1 MGLFLHIAIIKK
13 RGIFPVKKYLSSI
26 ASDNNFYLDPAQC
39 LIETSAG
46 GTIVQ
51 LNDDCSSYED
61 VACELSKKADN
72 IVLLCYIYDDDFWG
86 YSLYDRGKKL
96 DCFCPIPDYFG
107 EIDKK
112 ERLRMAGNAEIL
124 AQSFSVSVQKLNR
137 YLCFWEETNLKE
149 KAYFDD
155 QYGYHDVWQITDF
168 INALGFP
175 FPLSDRP
182 EEIKTEKKQ
191 KIIKEMK
198 QEIKDKEPFH
208 FQVNLGGMLDI
219 LSNHLYKS
227 PDVFIRELL
236 QNGIDAIT
244 LRQKE
249 QPGWKDG
256 RITILVEPGHRIEF
270 RDNGSGLSEEGIHRF
285 LAVIGQSSKTQLI
298 DGKIPE
304 DYIGRFGIGLLSC
317 FMVSDSIVVHT
328 KPIDGSTAHVWTGL
342 PDGTYTLAPL
352 YQMTYHSGSSNK
364 IESAG
369 TTVILTAK
377 PGAEHYFQPEKII
390 ELVQYYGL
398 VLPVPIYLQGN
409 PERLN
414 NIPADFSIISR
425 SQLLSFGE
433 WLFQEQFLDAIPI
446 QTPHL
451 SGVAYIL
458 SYRTDSSLKAG
469 HRIYLKQMLLTEEGN
484 TLLPSWAFFLRCF
497 LNTRNLRPTASR
509 EDFYEDME
517 LNVARKEFENAVKN
531 YLEQIVQNDPNLLSQ
546 IVNTHVRA
554 IKSIAVWD
562 DTLFALFIDYLP
574 FETSEGTFTGAMLK
588 KVKEATWV
596 SSVSRFKQLKPIF
609 MAQGKLLICT
619 GYTFDE
625 ELISKLS
632 RIFALPF
639 SPLQEDNIDLVLN
652 ELSPAEQYQMSSLIW
667 VANEALEEFDC
678 QADVRRFLPADL
690 PVLYSMSDEV
700 QFLRQVQS
708 ARDISSNIFS
718 DALSSLLES
727 VEQKPLAML
736 YFNLNSPL
744 IQRLATIQDES
755 LLESI
760 SQVLY
765 VQALLAGGHSLRGGE
780 LKTMNRELLN
790 LIEHS
795 T

>member
-1 MGLFLHIAIIKK
+1 MGLFLHIAIIKE

-26 ASDNNFYLDPAQC
+26 ASDSNFNLDPTQC
-39 LIETSAG
+39 LIKTALG

-51 LNDDCSSYED
+51 LNQDCSSYDD
-61 VACELSKKADN
+61 VACELSKKADS

-86 YSLYDRGKKL
+86 YCLYDRGKKL

-107 EIDKK
+107 EIDEK
-112 ERLRMAGNAEIL
+112 ERLFLAGNAEIL
-124 AQSFSVSVQKLNR
+124 AQAFHVPAQKLNR
-137 YLCFWEETNLKE
+137 YLCCWAETKLEE
-149 KAYFDD
+149 KAYSDD
-155 QYGYHDVWQITDF
+155 RYGYNNVWQIIDF

-182 EEIKTEKKQ
+182 EEIKTEK
-191 KIIKEMK
+191 K

-227 PDVFIRELL
+227 PDVFVRELL

-256 RITILVEPGHRIEF
+256 RIIISVDPGHRIEF
-270 RDNGSGLSEEGIHRF
+270 RDNGSGLTEEGIHRF

-328 KPIDGSTAHVWTGL
+328 KPTDGSIAHVWTGL
-342 PDGTYTLAPL
+342 PDGTYTLTPL
-352 YQMTYHSGSSNK
+352 YQMTYHSGNSNK
-364 IESAG
+364 IDSTG

-409 PERLN
+409 SERLN

-433 WLFQEQFLDAIPI
+433 WLFHEEFLDAIPI

-458 SYRTDSSLKAG
+458 SYRTDSSVKVG
-469 HRIYLKQMLLTEEGN
+469 HRIYLKQMLLTEDGN

-517 LNVARKEFENAVKN
+517 LNVARKEFENTVKS
-531 YLEQIVQNDPNLLSQ
+531 YLEQMAQNDPNLLSR
-546 IVNTHVRA
+546 IVNTHARA
-554 IKSIAVWD
+554 IKSMAVWD

-588 KVKEATWV
+588 KVKGATWV
-596 SSVSRFKQLKPIF
+596 HSVSRFKQLKPIF
-609 MAQGKLLICT
+609 MAQGTLLICT

-625 ELISKLS
+625 ELISKLT
-632 RIFALPF
+632 RLFALPF
-639 SPLQEDNIDLVLN
+639 SPLQEDNIDFVLN

-667 VANEALEEFDC
+667 AANEVLEEFDC
-678 QADVRRFLPADL
+678 QTDVRRFLPADL
-690 PVLYSMSDEV
+690 PVLYSMSEEV
-700 QFLRQVQS
+700 QFLRQVES

-718 DALSSLLES
+718 DALTSLLES
-727 VEQKPLAML
+727 VEQRPLAML

-755 LLESI
+755 LLESV

-765 VQALLAGGHSLRGGE
+765 VQALLAGGYPLRGKE